1 MSSKLFPLFFFFILI
16 LFTTSA
22 PSYSQD
28 KTSATENKVLRIGV
42 KEAPPFVMYDGETY
56 SGLSIDLWQEIAD
69 EHGWQFK
76 YQPHGLTDLLN
87 AATNGT
93 IDVGLGAITATA
105 ERAAKMDFT
114 HTVSSSGLSV
124 AVRSEWSSGW
134 MAVLSALASEAF
146 LKIITL
152 LIIVLLIVG
161 FIVWLL
167 EHKRNQEQFGGSTAQ
182 GLFSGFWWAMVTMT
196 TVGYGDIAPKTVG
209 GRLLG
214 LVWMLTALI
223 IVSFFT
229 ASITSALTVGQL
241 SNRLSHADGLKGM
254 HIASLS
260 GSTSS
265 LWLDSRKLSYNKAT
279 DLTQALEQLKD
290 GKVDAVIYD
299 EPLLRWT
306 INQQFSGKLQVLP
319 LTLARQDYV
328 FVLPNNSP
336 LREKIN
342 ASLLNRINAPNWP
355 QRVASY
361 FDGEQ

>member
-1 MSSKLFPLFFFFILI
+1 
-16 LFTTSA
+16 
-22 PSYSQD
+22 
-28 KTSATENKVLRIGV
+28 
-42 KEAPPFVMYDGETY
+42 
-56 SGLSIDLWQEIAD
+56 
-69 EHGWQFK
+69 
-76 YQPHGLTDLLN
+76 
-87 AATNGT
+87 
-93 IDVGLGAITATA
+93 
-105 ERAAKMDFT
+105 MDFT

-342 ASLLNRINAPNWP
+342 ASLLNRINAPNRP